1 MLVCMHPVC
10 IYACPIPGGG
20 QETDVETHMPSDR
33 LEADRRRF
41 ELWTSARFLKQ
52 LQALL
57 LFALLFLRFPC
68 SVLALELL
76 FLLLLES
83 KVRILVVPASHMHTH
98 AHDARAHT
106 RKDIATAAAPHTAPN
121 FVGYCYPEG
130 ALGAYTAATLNSAMC
145 AWAELGSSC
154 SCTTSRNVPKEE

>member
-106 RKDIATAAAPHTAPN
+106 RKDIATTAATHTATN
-121 FVGYCYPEG
+121 LVGYCYPEG
-130 ALGAYTAATLNSAMC
+130 RIVGRVHGCNT
-145 AWAELGSSC
+145 
-154 SCTTSRNVPKEE
+154 

>member
-1 MLVCMHPVC
+1 
-10 IYACPIPGGG
+10 
-20 QETDVETHMPSDR
+20 MPSDR

-41 ELWTSARFLKQ
+41 ELWTSARFLQQ

-98 AHDARAHT
+98 AHDARAHK
-106 RKDIATAAAPHTAPN
+106 RKDIATTAATHSATN
-121 FVGYCYPEG
+121 LVGYCYPEG
-130 ALGAYTAATLNSAMC
+130 RIVGRVHGCNT
-145 AWAELGSSC
+145 
-154 SCTTSRNVPKEE
+154 